1 MILTKAPVHL
11 LDVNVVIALLDQAH
25 IHNQAVEEWFDTPG
39 LQWALCAFTEAG
51 VLRFF
56 TRPKTGD
63 MNMEQVT
70 AMLER
75 LKQEP
80 GYRYQPIPADWQT
93 LTKPFFKRL
102 HGHNQITDA
111 YLLGLAVREG
121 LVFVTFDRAI
131 LHLAGEHSQHVHIV
145 GPK

>member
-1 MILTKAPVHL
+1 MILAKAPVYL
-11 LDVNVVIALLDQAH
+11 MDVNVLLALLDQAH
-25 IHNQAVEEWFDTPG
+25 IHNKVVEKWFDTRG

-51 VLRFF
+51 VVRFL
-56 TRPKTGD
+56 TRPKSGD
-63 MNMEQVT
+63 MSMEQVT

-80 GYRYQPIPADWQT
+80 GYHYQPIPADWQT

-102 HGHNQITDA
+102 HGHNQVTDA

-121 LVFVTFDRAI
+121 LILTTFDKAI
-131 LHLAGEHSQHVHIV
+131 LHLAGEHSRHVHV
-145 GPK
+145 LDSK